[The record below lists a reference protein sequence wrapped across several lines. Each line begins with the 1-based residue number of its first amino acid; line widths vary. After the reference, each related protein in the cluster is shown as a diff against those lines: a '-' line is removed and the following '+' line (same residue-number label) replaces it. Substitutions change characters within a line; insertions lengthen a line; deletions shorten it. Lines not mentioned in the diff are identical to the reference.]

1 MKDNHRILF
10 RPMMTEKS
18 TAAKEAYN
26 QVTFEVSPGANKIE
40 IRKAVED
47 AFNLKGKVLKVRTVN
62 MLGKKRR
69 LGRYVGYRSDWKKAV
84 VTLAPGAS
92 IQFFEGV

>member
-1 MKDNHRILF
+1 MRDNHRILF

-18 TAAKEAYN
+18 TAAKDACN
-26 QVTFEVSPGANKIE
+26 QVTFEVSPDANKIE

-47 AFNLKGKVLKVRTVN
+47 AFDLKGKVLKVRTVN

-69 LGRYVGYRSDWKKAV
+69 VGRHTGYRPDWKKAV
-84 VTLAPGAS
+84 VTLAPGAA
-92 IQFFEGV
+92 IQFFDGV

>member
-1 MKDNHRILF
+1 MKENHRILF

-18 TAAKEAYN
+18 NSAKDAYN
-26 QVTFEVSPGANKIE
+26 QVTFEVSPDANKIE

-47 AFNLKGKVLKVRTVN
+47 AFDLKGKVRKVRTVS

-69 LGRYVGYRSDWKKAV
+69 IRNHIGYRSDWKKAV

-92 IQFFEGV
+92 IQFFDGV